1 MNDTIILTA
10 LILILAFSQMYLFWS
25 LGQILSDLARH
36 EVALLELIRLHP
48 EMIYSEEAD
57 YFNETERDNR

>member
-10 LILILAFSQMYLFWS
+10 LILILGIGQMYLFWT

-36 EVALLELIRLHP
+36 EVALLELLRSHP
-48 EMIYSEEAD
+48 ELLYTEEAEI
-57 YFNETERDNR
+57 FNDTE

>member
-1 MNDTIILTA
+1 MNDSIILTA
-10 LILILAFSQMYLFWS
+10 LILILAFSQMYLFWC

-36 EVALLELIRLHP
+36 EVALLELIRQHP

-57 YFNETERDNR
+57 YFNESE

>member
-10 LILILAFSQMYLFWS
+10 LILILAFSQMYLFWA

-36 EVALLELIRLHP
+36 EVALLELIRQHP

-57 YFNETERDNR
+57 FFNDAE

>member
-10 LILILAFSQMYLFWS
+10 LILILAVGQMYLFWS

-36 EVALLELIRLHP
+36 EVALLELIRQHP

>member
-1 MNDTIILTA
+1 MSIDTAIISIILM
-10 LILILAFSQMYLFWS
+10 ILVFGQMYLFWA

-48 EMIYSEEAD
+48 EMIYSEKAE
-57 YFNETERDNR
+57 YFNDAE

>member
-10 LILILAFSQMYLFWS
+10 LVLILAFSQMYLFWA

-36 EVALLELIRLHP
+36 EVALLELIRQHP
-48 EMIYSEEAD
+48 EMIYTEEAE
-57 YFNETERDNR
+57 YFNESE